1 MHKMPNYCV
10 NDDSCSVFSLAG
22 RRTREIYLRA
32 QEASTIAPQQGVCP
46 VLLCPPSVPPI
57 PAAGDG
63 TCSVANCS
71 SDCTQDKESVDSPAP
86 RTSANHATAETETRE
101 PDKTALARD
110 RRRCESCPLAG
121 RHMTHGVSGGC
132 PGRLSR
138 CDADA
143 NVSHLLCLPA
153 PPA

>member
-1 MHKMPNYCV
+1 MHRMPNYCGK
-10 NDDSCSVFSLAG
+10 DDSSSVFALAG
-22 RRTREIYLRA
+22 RRTTREIYQRA

-46 VLLCPPSVPPI
+46 GPPLPPSVPPI

-63 TCSVANCS
+63 TCSVVNCS
-71 SDCTQDKESVDSPAP
+71 SYCKESVDSPAP

-110 RRRCESCPLAG
+110 RRRCESCLLTG

-138 CDADA
+138 CDAGA
-143 NVSHLLCLPA
+143 TVSHLLCLPA